1 MKLPFYDW
9 YRNIIRHSQ
18 YRWLIILATAAYL
31 FSPIDLLPDV
41 IPLIGQIDDTVILG
55 LLVAEVSSML
65 MDRLKAQKVDETDPV
80 AASVTPNPTKS
91 ATTVEVNATSVK

>member
-9 YRNIIRHSQ
+9 YRNLVRNSK
-18 YRWLIILATAAYL
+18 YRWLVIAGTLLYL
-31 FSPIDLLPDV
+31 FSPIDLLPDM

-65 MDRLKAQKVDETDPV
+65 MDRLKAQKETTT
-80 AASVTPNPTKS
+80 ASVDGKPSEDAVDVK
-91 ATTVEVNATSVK
+91 ATTVG

>member
-9 YRNIIRHSQ
+9 YRNLVRNSK
-18 YRWLIILATAAYL
+18 YRWLIIAGTLVYL

-41 IPLIGQIDDTVILG
+41 VPLIGQIDDTIVLG

-65 MDRLKAQKVDETDPV
+65 MERLKAQKDQTVATVDGV
-80 AASVTPNPTKS
+80 PTNEAVDVK
-91 ATTVEVNATSVK
+91 ATAVK

>member
-9 YRNIIRHSQ
+9 YRNLVRNSK
-18 YRWLIILATAAYL
+18 YRWLIIAGTFLYL
-31 FSPIDLLPDV
+31 FSPIDLLPDM

-65 MDRLKAQKVDETDPV
+65 MDRLKAQKDTTTATVDGKPAEDAV
-80 AASVTPNPTKS
+80 EVE
-91 ATTVEVNATSVK
+91 ATTVR